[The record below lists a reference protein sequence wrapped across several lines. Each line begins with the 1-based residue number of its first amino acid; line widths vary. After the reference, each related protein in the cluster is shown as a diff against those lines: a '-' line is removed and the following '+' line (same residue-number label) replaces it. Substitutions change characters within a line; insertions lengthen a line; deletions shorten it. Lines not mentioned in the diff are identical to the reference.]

1 MSSPKHP
8 APHDGWAGL
17 RLLIIRLHFYIGLFV
32 APFIFFAALTGTAYV
47 LAPQIETALYHDTLF
62 TTTTGTPQPLSAQ
75 AAAARAFIGPEPRLF
90 SLRPA
95 PAAGQTS
102 RVMFTQPGLPD
113 SETRTVFVDPVTL
126 AVHGE
131 LRTYGTSGVLPLRL
145 MLDYLHRHGLLGDL
159 GRNYSELAASWLWV
173 AVISGVV
180 LWSWTRR
187 STNHRPVRRLHSLI
201 GLWCAI
207 GLLFLS
213 VTGLT
218 WSKWAGDHIDAL
230 RGTLGWVTP
239 SVSTTLTVQ
248 SPVSTTLTA
257 PASAPAPAVA
267 GDHADHA
274 GQHAGGQGMPMTA
287 PQVPRD
293 PLDLLDPV
301 LAAAQAGGIDSPKVE
316 VRPAK
321 TASLAWVVREY
332 DRSWPTQVDTV
343 AIDPAT
349 LTITSRAD
357 FATFPLVAKLVRW
370 GIDTHMGVLFG
381 VPNQLLMAALG
392 IGLMVMI
399 AYGYRLWWLR
409 RPPAGAPARVLLAA
423 WARLGGVQ
431 KLLCGLI
438 ALVLGWALPVLGA
451 SLLAFLLID
460 AVRWWRSARRRV
472 AA

>member
-1 MSSPKHP
+1 MSSSKHP
-8 APHDGWAGL
+8 APQDGWAGL

-62 TTTTGTPQPLSAQ
+62 TSTTGTPQPLSAQ

-187 STNHRPVRRLHSLI
+187 SSNHRPVRRLHSLI
-201 GLWCAI
+201 GLWCAV

-239 SVSTTLTVQ
+239 SVSTTLHPQ
-248 SPVSTTLTA
+248 AEA
-257 PASAPAPAVA
+257 PQ
-267 GDHADHA
+267 GGEHA
-274 GQHAGGQGMPMTA
+274 GHGASHAGGHEMPVAGVT
-287 PQVPRD
+287 VPRD

-301 LAAAQAGGIDSPKVE
+301 LAAARAGGIDSPMVE

-321 TASLAWVVREY
+321 TAGLAWVVREY

-343 AIDPAT
+343 AVDPAT

-392 IGLMVMI
+392 GGLMVMI

-423 WARLGGVQ
+423 WARLGSIQ
-431 KLLCGLI
+431 KLLCGMV
-438 ALVLGWALPVLGA
+438 ALLLGWALPVLGA
-451 SLLAFLLID
+451 SLLAFLLVD
-460 AVRWWRSARRRV
+460 AVRWWRSTRAR
-472 AA
+472 AAG